1 MKKLKV
7 TVGKNA
13 PVRSFASLP
22 EEQKDL
28 QRFRKIKAMMC
39 PCCGETMLL
48 VDNVWVCQKCSY
60 CIAQSDMLSGEIFWF
75 CDHCGRFLNVQH
87 GFLSLSGAWKCVACG
102 FANDVSKDNIID

>member
-48 VDNVWVCQKCSY
+48 VDNVWP
-60 CIAQSDMLSGEIFWF
+60 
-75 CDHCGRFLNVQH
+75 
-87 GFLSLSGAWKCVACG
+87 GFLTLSGAWKCVACG

>member
-75 CDHCGRFLNVQH
+75 LR
-87 GFLSLSGAWKCVACG
+87 SLWT
-102 FANDVSKDNIID
+102 VSECSARIFNAFWSMEMRGLRICK

>member
-28 QRFRKIKAMMC
+28 QRFRKNKSNDV
-39 PCCGETMLL
+39 PLL
-48 VDNVWVCQKCSY
+48 WRDNV
-60 CIAQSDMLSGEIFWF
+60 A
-75 CDHCGRFLNVQH
+75 GR
-87 GFLSLSGAWKCVACG
+87 
-102 FANDVSKDNIID
+102 

>member
-60 CIAQSDMLSGEIFWF
+60 CIAQAICYQVRYS
-75 CDHCGRFLNVQH
+75 
-87 GFLSLSGAWKCVACG
+87 G
-102 FANDVSKDNIID
+102 FAIIVDGF